1 MQLGYDRN
9 ASLVRGSRYSGAP
22 LPRRVRSAECDS
34 GGAAGLKDCALS
46 WDADGSYCMDAR
58 ETVGLVCHGRKRNVA
73 TLKPALG
80 KQACTATCKASR
92 QRAITGASP
101 SSSAW
106 ALCRLEK
113 MGGLPMYAPL

>member
-1 MQLGYDRN
+1 MQAAVARPLGWVVLTDVGMPY
-9 ASLVRGSRYSGAP
+9 P
-22 LPRRVRSAECDS
+22 ELPGPICKGMRRPAY
-34 GGAAGLKDCALS
+34 CA
-46 WDADGSYCMDAR
+46 
-58 ETVGLVCHGRKRNVA
+58 GRKRNVA

-113 MGGLPMYAPL
+113 MGGLPMYGEQGLGSHGRI